1 MFYFVT
7 TICDITGFLK
17 FSYSTLA
24 AAAMYF
30 MYGKKV
36 ALDVSGL
43 TWEQLQS
50 CAEYM
55 AAFYLVL
62 RDTSD
67 PKYVR
72 TSFFTPYY
80 FYLTLRIFSRLMSCK
95 SDAPQDDQGHP
106 HLASLRRKVPDLV
119 KNENHSLQTHVVNM
133 EYFEKS
139 AIIR

>member
-43 TWEQLQS
+43 TWDQLQS

-72 TSFFTPYY
+72 TECLYQNRF
-80 FYLTLRIFSRLMSCK
+80 LTLYISRLMSCK

>member
-1 MFYFVT
+1 MFYCVT

-36 ALDVSGL
+36 ALEVSGL

-72 TSFFTPYY
+72 TAVLHHILY
-80 FYLTLRIFSRLMSCK
+80 FNNPSISRLMSCK
-95 SDAPQDDQGHP
+95 SDAPQDDQSHP